1 MKKKDEKTPILYI
14 AFLKR
19 NHLEENEGSPKQSG
33 KKKNMAYR
41 IFNVVSML
49 ILLCMVVLSVIGMI
63 AIFYPETRILLLKLL
78 KMM

>member
-1 MKKKDEKTPILYI
+1 MKKKDEKAPILYI

-19 NHLEENEGSPKQSG
+19 NHLEENESSQKQPG
-33 KKKNMAYR
+33 KKKSMAYK